1 MFPRF
6 LTLLI
11 MLLTSLISHPM
22 CDPCNVR
29 QSAYLPSNN
38 NPISVAYS
46 SNGCLAI
53 ANQGNNTVTIYSTNT
68 TNCTPNNTQPITTL
82 TFANGISSPVS
93 VAFSSNG
100 CLAVAN
106 QGNSTVTIYAVDANC
121 TTSAN
126 PLATL
131 NNATS
136 GIDFPVSVAF
146 SSNGCLAVANIGNNT
161 VTIYAVNPNCTT
173 SANPPAPL
181 ATLNNATSGINLPV
195 SVAFSSN
202 GCLAVANADN
212 NTVTIYAVNPNCTT
226 SANPPAPL
234 ATLNN
239 ATSGISSP
247 RSVAFSSN
255 GCLAVA
261 NADNNTVT
269 IYAVDPNCTTSAN
282 PPAPLATLN
291 NATSGISSPRSVAF
305 SSNGCLAVA
314 NAANDTVTIYAVDAN
329 CTTSA
334 NPPAPL
340 ATLNNATSG
349 ISFPRSVAFSS
360 NGCLSVANPGS
371 TGTPGVLVFR
381 SVIPNAPL
389 LTQVTSICNG
399 ILNIVGS
406 GAEANAIIQVFSNGN
421 NTSIGTSTAAADGT
435 FSFNTTTALAD
446 GTYTITLTQTN
457 DVPCISAPSNALS
470 VTINP
475 NPTISIAANPL
486 VITRGQTSTLTA
498 VLASGTPPY
507 SVAFSDGFVSP
518 VSSNTTVTYAVSP
531 VSTTTYSATL
541 TDSLG
546 CVSNPADSVTITV
559 VNTTPTPTPTPSNLK
574 VALYGPQCRKVTT
587 CKPRITGRATPGA
600 TICLYAN
607 NKVIGST
614 KATSKGT
621 FCIIPCKPLRKGCN
635 TIIALA
641 RNGNVTVRS
650 NKIQVLVKR

>member
-161 VTIYAVNPNCTT
+161 VTIYAVN
-173 SANPPAPL
+173 
-181 ATLNNATSGINLPV
+181 
-195 SVAFSSN
+195 
-202 GCLAVANADN
+202 
-212 NTVTIYAVNPNCTT
+212 
-226 SANPPAPL
+226 
-234 ATLNN
+234 
-239 ATSGISSP
+239 
-247 RSVAFSSN
+247 
-255 GCLAVA
+255 
-261 NADNNTVT
+261 
-269 IYAVDPNCTTSAN
+269 PNCTTSAN